1 MHSPMF
7 GTDDVNLTLPDVVR
21 LFDVTE
27 NTVRNWVSDDNL
39 PCEVID
45 DRYRFNRAELLEWAT
60 IRKLDVSPSIFEAV
74 NGNAVSE
81 GSLVAALERG
91 GIAYGVKA
99 PHKRAL
105 LRAIVERLP
114 LPDDFDRDVLWNLFL
129 ARETLGST
137 ALEGGIAVPHP
148 RRPVVLDVERPLVHL
163 CFLTDP
169 LDFQASDGKWVDT
182 LFAMIAPTVHEHLR
196 LLARLASVLKNQDV
210 RRVLSERA
218 SPKDIFA
225 AVAEAERRLDTRSA
239 GAP

>member
-1 MHSPMF
+1 MS
-7 GTDDVNLTLPDVVR
+7 GTNDVNLTLPDVVR

-27 NTVRNWVSDDNL
+27 NTVKKWVSEHNL

-60 IRKLDVSPSIFEAV
+60 IRKLDVPPSIFEAV
-74 NGNAVSE
+74 NGDAVSE

-105 LRAIVERLP
+105 LRAIVDGLP
-114 LPDDFDRDVLWNLFL
+114 LPEKIDRDVLWDLFL
-129 ARETLGST
+129 AREALGST

-163 CFLTDP
+163 CFLTTP

-196 LLARLASVLKNQDV
+196 LLARLASVLKNPDV
-210 RRVLSERA
+210 RRALSERA
-218 SPKDIFA
+218 PPRDILA
-225 AVAEAERRLDTRSA
+225 AMSQAERTLDGRAA
-239 GAP
+239 GAA